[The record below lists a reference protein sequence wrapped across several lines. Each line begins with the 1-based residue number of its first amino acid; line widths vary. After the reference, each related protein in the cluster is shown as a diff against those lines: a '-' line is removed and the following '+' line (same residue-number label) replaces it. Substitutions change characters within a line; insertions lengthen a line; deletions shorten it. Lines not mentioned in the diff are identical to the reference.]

1 MFKVQLENIVPD
13 IIFMVFLCI
22 CTVFD
27 ISKKEIPIYMIL
39 VGIISS
45 LGVNIWQIFAGAIS
59 VTGVGVSFLPGLFFL
74 LISFCTKEKIGYGDG
89 LILIMSGL
97 VLGFYR
103 CFLGLCISLIC
114 SSVFALFLLVFHK
127 AKKDS
132 ELAFIPFI
140 TIGMGVSFFV

>member
-1 MFKVQLENIVPD
+1 
-13 IIFMVFLCI
+13 
-22 CTVFD
+22 
-27 ISKKEIPIYMIL
+27 MIL

-114 SSVFALFLLVFHK
+114 SSVFALFLLVLHK

-132 ELAFIPFI
+132 ELAFVPFL

>member
-1 MFKVQLENIVPD
+1 MFKVQLENIFLN

-27 ISKKEIPIYMIL
+27 IRKKEIPIYLIL
-39 VGIISS
+39 IGIISS
-45 LGVNIWQIFAGAIS
+45 FGVNIWQIFEGTIS
-59 VTGVGVSFLPGLFFL
+59 VTGLGISFLPGLFFII
-74 LISFCTKEKIGYGDG
+74 ISFFTKEKIGYGDG
-89 LILIMSGL
+89 LILIVSGL

-132 ELAFIPFI
+132 ELAFIPFL